1 MIGILLAGG
10 HGTRL
15 RPITNSI
22 SKQLLPIYD
31 KPMIYYPL
39 SLLMAAKV
47 RDFQIITTPAQ
58 EFLFKDL
65 LKDGSQWGISI
76 QFVIQVEPT
85 GIPDAFLLTR
95 KEIEGKKTIMSLGDN
110 IFYGS
115 QMGSRI
121 RENSGSEGA
130 HIYGYQVNDVSNF
143 GALTISEDK
152 IVKLEEK
159 PKNIGLGYAV
169 PGLYHFDENV
179 IDFCEQL
186 RPSARGELEIIDL
199 LKKYLMNG
207 DLKYTILDRGTAWL
221 DTGTHEDMFAAS
233 ELVRVIQTRQGML
246 VGSPEEVAFRN
257 GWITSTELEKLA
269 TGMKSSPYYNSLL
282 DLIIE

>member
-47 RDFQIITTPAQ
+47 RDFQIITTPPQ
-58 EFLFKDL
+58 EALFKDL

-76 QFVIQVEPT
+76 HFVTQAEPT
-85 GIPDAFLLTR
+85 GIPDAFLLAR
-95 KEIEGKKTIMSLGDN
+95 KNISGKKTVMSLGDN
-110 IFYGS
+110 LFYGS
-115 QMGSRI
+115 QMGKRI
-121 RENSGSEGA
+121 NDNSGAAGA
-130 HIYGYQVNDVSNF
+130 HIYGYQVNNVSNF
-143 GALTISEDK
+143 GALTLADNK
-152 IVKLEEK
+152 IVKIEEK
-159 PKNIGLGYAV
+159 PKNSGPGFAI

-186 RPSARGELEIIDL
+186 KPSARGELEIIDL
-199 LKKYLMNG
+199 LTKYFETG
-207 DLKYTILDRGTAWL
+207 KLKYTILDRGTAWL

-257 GWITSTELEKLA
+257 GWISSTELVKL
-269 TGMKSSPYYNSLL
+269 TEGMTSSPYYKSIL
-282 DLIIE
+282 DLVKE

>member
-47 RDFQIITTPAQ
+47 RDFQIITTALQ
-58 EFLFKDL
+58 ETLFRDL

-76 QFVIQVEPT
+76 QFVTQAEPT
-85 GIPDAFLLTR
+85 GIPEAFLLTR
-95 KEIEGKKTIMSLGDN
+95 KKILGRKTIMSLGDN
-110 IFYGS
+110 LFYGS
-115 QMGSRI
+115 QMGRRLSD
-121 RENSGSEGA
+121 NSGSEGA
-130 HIYGYQVNDVSNF
+130 HIYGYQVNNISSF
-143 GALTISEDK
+143 GSLTVVDNK
-152 IVKLEEK
+152 ITKLEEK
-159 PKNIGLGYAV
+159 PKRAGSGFAI
-169 PGLYHFDENV
+169 PGLYHFDDRV

-186 RPSARGELEIIDL
+186 KPSARGELEIVDL
-199 LKKYLMNG
+199 LKKYLEIG
-207 DLKYTILDRGTAWL
+207 KLDYSILDRGTAWL

-257 GWITSTELEKLA
+257 GWITSTELEKL
-269 TGMKSSPYYNSLL
+269 TDGMTASPYYKSVL
-282 DLIIE
+282 DLIKD

>member
-47 RDFQIITTPAQ
+47 RDFQIITTPLQ
-58 EFLFKDL
+58 EALFRDL
-65 LKDGSQWGISI
+65 LGDGSQWGISI
-76 QFVIQVEPT
+76 QFVTQAEPT
-85 GIPDAFLLTR
+85 GIPEAFLLTR
-95 KEIEGKKTIMSLGDN
+95 KKIFGKKTIMSLGDN
-110 IFYGS
+110 LFYGS
-115 QMGSRI
+115 QMGKRLSD
-121 RENSGSEGA
+121 NSGTEGA
-130 HIYGYQVNDVSNF
+130 HIYGYQVNDISSF
-143 GALTISEDK
+143 GSMTIQNNK
-152 IVKLEEK
+152 IVDLEEK
-159 PKNIGLGYAV
+159 PKRSDSGFAI

-179 IDFCEQL
+179 TEFCEEL
-186 RPSARGELEIIDL
+186 KPSARGELEIVDL
-199 LKKYLMNG
+199 LRKYLEIG
-207 DLKYTILDRGTAWL
+207 KLDYSILDRGTAWL

-246 VGSPEEVAFRN
+246 VGSPEEVAYRN
-257 GWITSTELEKLA
+257 GWISPDQLEKLA
-269 TGMKSSPYYNSLL
+269 AGMTVSPYYKSILN
-282 DLIIE
+282 LIRD

>member
-47 RDFQIITTPAQ
+47 RDFQIITTPQQ
-58 EFLFKDL
+58 ENLFRDL
-65 LKDGSQWGISI
+65 LRDGSQWGISI
-76 QFVIQVEPT
+76 QFVTQAEPT
-85 GIPDAFLLTR
+85 GIPEAFLLTR
-95 KEIEGKKTIMSLGDN
+95 KKILGKKTIMSLGDN
-110 IFYGS
+110 LFYGS
-115 QMGSRI
+115 QMGRRLSD
-121 RENSGSEGA
+121 NSGSEGA
-130 HIYGYQVNDVSNF
+130 HIYGYQVNNISSF
-143 GALTISEDK
+143 GSLTLIDNK
-152 IVKLEEK
+152 IAALEEK
-159 PKNIGLGYAV
+159 PKRAGSGFAI
-169 PGLYHFDENV
+169 PGLYHFDDNV
-179 IDFCEQL
+179 VDFCEQL
-186 RPSARGELEIIDL
+186 QPSDRGELEIVDL
-199 LKKYLMNG
+199 LQKYLEIGKLN
-207 DLKYTILDRGTAWL
+207 YSILDRGTAWL

-269 TGMKSSPYYNSLL
+269 VGMTASPYYKSLL
-282 DLIIE
+282 DLI

>member
-47 RDFQIITTPAQ
+47 REFQIITTPLQ
-58 EFLFKDL
+58 EALFKDL
-65 LKDGSQWGISI
+65 LRDGSQWGISI
-76 QFVIQVEPT
+76 QFVTQAEPT
-85 GIPDAFLLTR
+85 GIPEAFLLTR
-95 KEIEGKKTIMSLGDN
+95 KKIVGKRTILSLGDN
-110 IFYGS
+110 LFYGS
-115 QMGSRI
+115 QMGKKI
-121 RENSGSEGA
+121 NDNSGTEGS
-130 HIYGYQVNDVSNF
+130 HIYGYQVNDISSF
-143 GALTISEDK
+143 GSMTIQNNK
-152 IVKLEEK
+152 IVNLEEK
-159 PKNIGLGYAV
+159 PKRSDSGYAI

-179 IDFCEQL
+179 TEFCEGL
-186 RPSARGELEIIDL
+186 KPSARGELEIVDL
-199 LKKYLMNG
+199 LRKYQEIGKL
-207 DLKYTILDRGTAWL
+207 DYSILDRGTAWL

-246 VGSPEEVAFRN
+246 VGSPEEVAYRN
-257 GWITSTELEKLA
+257 GWITPDQLEELA
-269 TGMKSSPYYNSLL
+269 AGMTVSPYYKSILNLL
-282 DLIIE
+282 KD